1 MKHKFYS
8 FAFFLLIIFFFVIGC
23 KKHKNDNPVDQLP
36 PATQTGA
43 NTLGFLLNG
52 ESWTPKGHVGI
63 TSNLSLYYDESYNGG
78 TFNITT
84 YRQLSQDNKQTFGI
98 AMDSFQNP
106 ATFYLNKF
114 SNLKVGFDNR
124 IQSCTITPFDTSIFR
139 SGKLVITKLDKLNQI
154 ISGTFD
160 FILFNGNCGDT
171 LKITNGRFDMKY

>member
-1 MKHKFYS
+1 MKYRLS
-8 FAFFLLIIFFFVIGC
+8 ILFLFISLTANEC
-23 KKHKNDNPVDQLP
+23 KKHKDTGNPVDQLP

-52 ESWTPKGHVGI
+52 EPWTPKGWSGS
-63 TSNLSLYYDESYNGG
+63 TTNLSIYYDESYNGG

-84 YRQLSQDNKQTFGI
+84 YRQLSQDDKQTFAI

-139 SGKLVITKLDKLNQI
+139 NGKLVITKLDKLNQI

-160 FILFNGNCGDT
+160 FILFNRTCGDT
-171 LKITNGRFDMKY
+171 IKITKGRFDMKF